1 MNELNEFVNYLSELQ
16 IPLKKEIDIV
26 EERIREREKSCMS
39 TYGCETPKYRGTLFQ
54 NNVIDNLKKLAS
66 KSNSLEELENTVR
79 NSQIEVENKQIN
91 YAIEV
96 IEGFKNLDLSSNNRS
111 NHL

>member
-1 MNELNEFVNYLSELQ
+1 MNL
-16 IPLKKEIDIV
+16 
-26 EERIREREKSCMS
+26 
-39 TYGCETPKYRGTLFQ
+39 YGCETPGYEWALFR
-54 NNVIDNLKKLAS
+54 NNVVDNLKKLVS
-66 KSNSLEELENTVR
+66 NCNSLEELENTVR
-79 NSQIEVENKQIN
+79 NSQTEAENKQIN